1 MRGGEKVGR
10 MKSIIGYAAAVL
22 SFVVAL
28 TTFFGMDMFSHRLVD
43 VTGLTIAPGYSGGEV
58 VRTISRDGYEIRQHR
73 MVFDGL
79 LGERSDGFVQ
89 IDFAPPGAL
98 PPVIQTAIELDLDGK
113 TSFEL
118 RYDVKNN
125 QAQLTSDDKRVVG
138 VKDCYILKE
147 RRAVRIELKK

>member
-1 MRGGEKVGR
+1 MSG
-10 MKSIIGYAAAVL
+10 MKSVLGYLAAVASL
-22 SFVVAL
+22 VVAL
-28 TTFFGMDMFSHRLVD
+28 ATFFGMNLFSHRLVD
-43 VTGLTIAPGYSGGEV
+43 ATGLTIAPGYSGGEI
-58 VRTISRDGYEIRQHR
+58 VRTIARDGYEIRQHR

-79 LGERSDGFVQ
+79 LTERSEGFVQ

-98 PPVIQTAIELDLDGK
+98 PPLIEIPIELDLDGK

-118 RYDVKNN
+118 RYDVQKN